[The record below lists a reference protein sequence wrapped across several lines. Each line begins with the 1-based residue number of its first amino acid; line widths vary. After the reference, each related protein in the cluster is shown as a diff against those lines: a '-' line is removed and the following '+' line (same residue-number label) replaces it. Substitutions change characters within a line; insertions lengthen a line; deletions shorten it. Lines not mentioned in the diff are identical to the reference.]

1 MPEQIN
7 YDYEVSGNGPEK
19 HWAVPYSRL
28 EDATPT
34 VANPCAVKSRINGR
48 QLTGVILSLDAA
60 LSMAV
65 IDASPGNV
73 YKFLVRNILTY
84 SAGSPATFGT
94 IQPGDP
100 IFYDRS
106 TDLAAGVYLTL
117 APTDENT
124 LANPLFGYAVPID
137 TEGAF
142 TKASAADTTV
152 AVGIMIVGAGAN

>member
-34 VANPCAVKSRINGR
+34 VANPCAVKGRISGR

-73 YKFLVRNILTY
+73 YKFNVRNALTY
-84 SAGSPATFGT
+84 SAGVAATFGT

-106 TDLAAGVYLTL
+106 ASSPAGVYLTTSPL
-117 APTDENT
+117 DQTDA
-124 LANPLFGYAVPID
+124 ANPLFGYAVPID

-142 TKASAADTTV
+142 TKASASDTTV